1 MLSPKWKLYRALNYF
16 QFAYSFLF
24 FMWLTWLLISIP
36 ARFQA
41 SIVGNLVHLLFLLM
55 SVNPVINIILITKNF
70 PDKAL
75 SGSKITL
82 NVISIILNI
91 VTAAG
96 LAIFSIAGFISE
108 LEDDHTSN
116 RNKTAIII
124 LTILALMTVVN
135 LFILFSQFGLR
146 AYLKKNSITSI
157 RSMVDSIGAINS

>member
-1 MLSPKWKLYRALNYF
+1 MLSPKWKLYRAMNYI

-36 ARFQA
+36 ARFQT
-41 SIVGNLVHLLFLLM
+41 SIVGNLVHLLFLFM

-75 SGSKITL
+75 SGSKVTL
-82 NVISIILNI
+82 NIISIILNI
-91 VTAAG
+91 VTLTG

-108 LEDDHTSN
+108 VEDEHTTN
-116 RNKTAIII
+116 RNRTAIII

-135 LFILFSQFGLR
+135 LFMLFCQFSLR
-146 AYLKKNSITSI
+146 GYLKKNSITSI
-157 RSMVDSIGAINS
+157 RSMLDSIGTLNS